1 MRELPEKF
9 VKMLKGL
16 KLEELADS
24 LRCGEP
30 TVSIRINQRKANLH
44 DMNVIKPKLAESAD
58 SAVPW
63 CPTGYYLSERPV
75 FTLDPEFHQGRY
87 YVQEASS
94 MFHQH
99 IVKTLLKMSN
109 ESSITKNGEQ
119 VTLLDACAAPGG
131 KTTAVIDALPDGSI
145 VVANEYIPARAA
157 ILRENAIKWGFPGII
172 ITRGD
177 TCDLG
182 KLNATFDIV
191 MADVP
196 CSGEGMMRKD
206 PDAVTQWSEGLIAE
220 CADRQW
226 IIINN
231 LWNALRPG
239 GYLIYSTCT
248 FNRQENEEMVSRI
261 ISGLGGESVNIPIDD
276 SWEISNAIDSPHH
289 CYRFFPGKVKGEG
302 LFVSVIQKY
311 DENSA
316 PARFERPAKG
326 KSKNSKSDKTKSDEK
341 LINLASGWI
350 NNNDSMDIYVD
361 AERVTAFPKSYKR
374 LLKAVKDRV
383 DVIHEGILI
392 GTIKG
397 KDLIPSQ
404 SLAMSVEI
412 NTKSFDSLDL
422 SSDEALH
429 YLHGD
434 ALTLPETVKRGFV
447 LLTYEKHPLGFVKNI
462 GNRSN
467 NLYPAAWRIKHL

>member
-16 KLEELADS
+16 RLEDLADS

-30 TVSIRINQRKANLH
+30 AVSIRINQRKASHH
-44 DMNVIKPKLAESAD
+44 DMNGGKPELAESAD

-63 CPTGYYLSERPV
+63 CPTGYYLPERPA
-75 FTLDPEFHQGRY
+75 FTLDPAFHQGRY

-94 MFHQH
+94 MFHRY
-99 IVKTLLKMSN
+99 IVKTLLKMRN
-109 ESSITKNGEQ
+109 ELSIAKCDEQ
-119 VTLLDACAAPGG
+119 VALLDACAAPGG

-182 KLNATFDIV
+182 KLTSTFDIV

-206 PDAVTQWSEGLIAE
+206 QDAVAQWSEGLIAE

-261 ISGLGGESVNIPIDD
+261 ISELGGESVNIPIDD
-276 SWEISNAIDSPHH
+276 SWGISNAIDSPHH
-289 CYRFFPGKVKGEG
+289 CYRFLPGKVRGEG
-302 LFVSVIQKY
+302 LFASVIRKNG
-311 DENSA
+311 EISST
-316 PARFERPAKG
+316 ARFERPSKG
-326 KSKNSKSDKTKSDEK
+326 KSKNTKGDKAKSDEK
-341 LINLASGWI
+341 LIKMASGWV
-350 NNNDSMDIYVD
+350 NNNGSMDIYVD
-361 AERVTAFPKSYKR
+361 AERVTAFPKSYAR
-374 LLKAVKDRV
+374 LLKAVKERV

-404 SLAMSVEI
+404 SLAMSLDI
-412 NTKSFDSLDL
+412 NTGSFDHFDL
-422 SSDEALH
+422 SRDEALH

-434 ALTLPETVKRGFV
+434 ALTLPETVKRGFI
-447 LLTYEKHPLGFVKNI
+447 LLTYENRPLGFVKNL